1 VLPSRLRTAA
11 LLGLLASTVV
21 LGAPSPARAF
31 SPYLVVPEPA
41 VAEAS
46 PAYRYANMSDDEALA
61 ELDRR
66 KILYSKVEG
75 AFGVRAP
82 VRLTGR
88 LHGVNFHSSLP
99 PDLRVRSPYEIL
111 DARLALALDDFAA
124 VLERHE
130 IDEVIHFS
138 LYRPNVAKGEH
149 VAEEE
154 PVASL
159 PSVRARASQV
169 VVRAPAAAR
178 APVAQAPAPAGAARA
193 PAGKGAPPLERSVA
207 LGSKTLGG
215 KGSLDAS
222 GKAGSAA
229 AGRKQ
234 KGAPPGAEKAGA
246 IVARAPGAAPK
257 RGGAPSVLPAKGAG
271 PASAALPGNAGKR
284 VDAVAHREP
293 VQSRQAWAPPG
304 TRHPAGLAID
314 VGLVHKRDG
323 RWLSVARHFHGRLGE
338 KTCGEG
344 AQIVDDPDAKE
355 LHALVCEAT
364 ELGVFTYVLTP
375 NYNAAH
381 ADHFHMEIKPGVRWF
396 LTH

>member
-1 VLPSRLRTAA
+1 MLYPRLRHTA

-21 LGAPSPARAF
+21 LARPSTARAF

-46 PAYRYANMSDDEALA
+46 AAYRYANMSDAEALA

-66 KILYSKVEG
+66 KILYMRVDA

-99 PDLRVRSPYEIL
+99 PEQRVRSMYEIL

-124 VLERHE
+124 LLEKHD

-138 LYRPNVAKGEH
+138 LYRPNVAPSDHAGDEEPAAETPSARSRSSQQAGRQAGAPIKAPAALPMKAPVVAPMKVPVAGPMKAQASLGPKGSLDLGKGEH
-149 VAEEE
+149 AAASRKQKEGPALGEKAHAPLATTPAKKGAPAPIVAVKGAG
-154 PVASL
+154 PGSASA
-159 PSVRARASQV
+159 PV
-169 VVRAPAAAR
+169 VVVKRPP
-178 APVAQAPAPAGAARA
+178 APVAQR
-193 PAGKGAPPLERSVA
+193 
-207 LGSKTLGG
+207 
-215 KGSLDAS
+215 DAS
-222 GKAGSAA
+222 AT
-229 AGRKQ
+229 
-234 KGAPPGAEKAGA
+234 
-246 IVARAPGAAPK
+246 V
-257 RGGAPSVLPAKGAG
+257 
-271 PASAALPGNAGKR
+271 
-284 VDAVAHREP
+284 
-293 VQSRQAWAPPG
+293 SRQTWAPPG

-323 RWLSVARHFHGRLGE
+323 RWLSVARSFHGHLGD
-338 KTCGEG
+338 KTCGDG
-344 AQIVDDPDAKE
+344 AQVVEDADARE
-355 LHALVCEAT
+355 MHALVCESA
-364 ELGVFTYVLTP
+364 ELGLFTYVLTP